1 MCAES
6 FGEVEVEGVVWHLVG
21 VRYGDG
27 IVAAHESDTA
37 PNTDKAFSDAVV
49 EDGATPSSALVG
61 VEDPR
66 VDEVRRLSLHGS
78 CRLAGTLGKEDTAAY
93 ECAVEGELEPAHAHE
108 RQVFAEVEFQSVGVG
123 AVGVLVTIGEVGAAG
138 NGVCPLDRA
147 AEMLV
152 ESSEGDDFAAVALW
166 VELVAEVGVLHV
178 AGSEVDIAL
187 HVGSEVEIV
196 VNRRGHFAELG
207 AIDGH
212 TIGRAELVQVGDTPG
227 DVGRGES
234 IGSAVAGGAGRI
246 FAVAGVADKAH
257 IVVFVTH
264 TEIDIDG
271 SERHIERRIGRQE
284 GVVAG
289 VVVAPFDLFE
299 EIETV
304 GGIVVFDH
312 ELRGYV
318 ESAEVGREG
327 VGGLVPVVV
336 ERACRIVACA
346 VFTIDTDAELGVE
359 PTCVE
364 GLRVVESEGGDMLV
378 EVGVFAGYVVGGRE
392 LEDPCLEGIVDEVA
406 APVGLV
412 AIGVGIACVPAETD
426 VVVLKQVGT
435 SELGG
440 IGGTTL
446 VVVFRLLL
454 LVVLGRDTHA
464 GGVTLSPELV
474 EDVFEFDTVFA
485 CTAGVTEVEHQAEAG
500 VDSLLI
506 VSGLTQIF
514 ASLLRFVVGT
524 KEAVEHITIVLVGAT
539 VVAAEE
545 HGERLPVADVP
556 TLASIEAETE
566 VADRRDA
573 LGSPVVVEAVVGEG
587 DAVVDIRIAFER
599 SVDTLAEAAQ
609 PAIEAEPVGG
619 RGLGA

>member
-1 MCAES
+1 M
-6 FGEVEVEGVVWHLVG
+6 
-21 VRYGDG
+21 
-27 IVAAHESDTA
+27 
-37 PNTDKAFSDAVV
+37 
-49 EDGATPSSALVG
+49 G
-61 VEDPR
+61 VEEPR

-93 ECAVEGELEPAHAHE
+93 ECAVEGELKTTHTHE
-108 RQVFAEVEFQSVGVG
+108 GEVLAEVEFQ
-123 AVGVLVTIGEVGAAG
+123 AVGVSAVGILITVGKVCASG
-138 NGVCPLDRA
+138 NGVGPLDRA
-147 AEMLV
+147 AEVLV
-152 ESSEGDDFAAVALW
+152 ESSEGDDFAAVAAG
-166 VELVAEVGVLHV
+166 VELVAEVGVLHM
-178 AGSEVDIAL
+178 ACREVDIAL
-187 HVGSEVEIV
+187 HIGGEVEIV
-196 VNRRGHFAELG
+196 IDRGGNLTELG

-234 IGSAVAGGAGRI
+234 IGSAVVGGAGRI
-246 FAVAGVADKAH
+246 LAVAGVADKAH
-257 IVVFVTH
+257 VVVFVTH

-312 ELRGYV
+312 KLRGYV

-336 ERACRIVACA
+336 EHACRIVACA
-346 VFTIDTDAELGVE
+346 VFTIDTDAELGME

-378 EVGVFAGYVVGGRE
+378 EVGVFAGYIVGGRE
-392 LEDPCLEGIVDEVA
+392 LENPRLEGIVDEVA

-412 AIGVGIACVPAETD
+412 AIGVGIAGVPAETD

-440 IGGTTL
+440 IGGTAL

-485 CTAGVTEVEHQAEAG
+485 CTA
-500 VDSLLI
+500 
-506 VSGLTQIF
+506 
-514 ASLLRFVVGT
+514 
-524 KEAVEHITIVLVGAT
+524 
-539 VVAAEE
+539 
-545 HGERLPVADVP
+545 
-556 TLASIEAETE
+556 
-566 VADRRDA
+566 
-573 LGSPVVVEAVVGEG
+573 
-587 DAVVDIRIAFER
+587 
-599 SVDTLAEAAQ
+599 
-609 PAIEAEPVGG
+609 
-619 RGLGA
+619 

>member
-1 MCAES
+1 M
-6 FGEVEVEGVVWHLVG
+6 
-21 VRYGDG
+21 
-27 IVAAHESDTA
+27 
-37 PNTDKAFSDAVV
+37 
-49 EDGATPSSALVG
+49 
-61 VEDPR
+61 
-66 VDEVRRLSLHGS
+66 
-78 CRLAGTLGKEDTAAY
+78 
-93 ECAVEGELEPAHAHE
+93 EPAHAHE
-108 RQVFAEVEFQSVGVG
+108 CQVFAEVEFQAVGVG

-152 ESSEGDDFAAVALW
+152 ERSEGDDFAAVAAR

-178 AGSEVDIAL
+178 AGREVDIAL
-187 HVGSEVEIV
+187 HVGGEVEIV

-227 DVGRGES
+227 DVGRGKS

-246 FAVAGVADKAH
+246 LAVAGVAYKAH

-392 LEDPCLEGIVDEVA
+392 LEDPRLEGIVDEVA

-412 AIGVGIACVPAETD
+412 AIGVGIAGVPAETD
-426 VVVLKQVGT
+426 VVVLKQMGT

-440 IGGTTL
+440 IGGAAL

-500 VDSLLI
+500 MDSLLI
-506 VSGLTQIF
+506 VSGLAQIF
-514 ASLLRFVVGT
+514 ASLLRLVVGT
-524 KEAVEHITIVLVGAT
+524 KEAVEHIVIVLVGAT

-566 VADRRDA
+566 VADGRDA

-599 SVDTLAEAAQ
+599 GVDTLAEAAQ

>member
-1 MCAES
+1 MCAKS

-21 VRYGDG
+21 VGYGDG

-37 PNTDKAFSDAVV
+37 PYTDKAFSDAVV
-49 EDGATPSSALVG
+49 EDGATPSGALVG

-108 RQVFAEVEFQSVGVG
+108 RQIFAEVEFQAVGVG

-152 ESSEGDDFAAVALW
+152 ESGDRDDLASVAAR

-178 AGSEVDIAL
+178 AGSEVDISL
-187 HVGSEVEIV
+187 HVGGEVEIV

-227 DVGRGES
+227 DVGRGKS

-246 FAVAGVADKAH
+246 LAVAGVADKAH
-257 IVVFVTH
+257 VVVFVTH

-327 VGGLVPVVV
+327 VGGLVPIVV
-336 ERACRIVACA
+336 ECACRIVACA

-378 EVGVFAGYVVGGRE
+378 EVGVFAGYIVGGR
-392 LEDPCLEGIVDEVA
+392 
-406 APVGLV
+406 
-412 AIGVGIACVPAETD
+412 
-426 VVVLKQVGT
+426 
-435 SELGG
+435 
-440 IGGTTL
+440 
-446 VVVFRLLL
+446 
-454 LVVLGRDTHA
+454 
-464 GGVTLSPELV
+464 
-474 EDVFEFDTVFA
+474 
-485 CTAGVTEVEHQAEAG
+485 
-500 VDSLLI
+500 
-506 VSGLTQIF
+506 
-514 ASLLRFVVGT
+514 
-524 KEAVEHITIVLVGAT
+524 
-539 VVAAEE
+539 
-545 HGERLPVADVP
+545 
-556 TLASIEAETE
+556 
-566 VADRRDA
+566 
-573 LGSPVVVEAVVGEG
+573 
-587 DAVVDIRIAFER
+587 
-599 SVDTLAEAAQ
+599 
-609 PAIEAEPVGG
+609 
-619 RGLGA
+619 